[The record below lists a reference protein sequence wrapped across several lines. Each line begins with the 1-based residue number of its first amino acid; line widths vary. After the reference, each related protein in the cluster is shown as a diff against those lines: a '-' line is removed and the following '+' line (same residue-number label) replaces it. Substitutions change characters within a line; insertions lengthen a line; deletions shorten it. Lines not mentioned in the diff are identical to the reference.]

1 MQTLSVVEAKRRFSE
16 ILNRVIYRHERIVI
30 SRRGQPVAAVVSLDE
45 LARLEEAAGTT
56 TIDLPGNE
64 TWMQGRRDFL
74 KLLPQL
80 RETHLGLWVAVIDG
94 QVVDN
99 DEDEVALRGRVEHA
113 YPGQMIFISQV
124 GQEEALPPLRLPHIR
139 VVP

>member
-16 ILNRVIYRHERIVI
+16 LLNRVIYRHERIVI

-45 LARLEEAAGTT
+45 LARLEEATGAT
-56 TIDLPGNE
+56 TIDLPSNE
-64 TWMQGRRDFL
+64 TWLQGRRDFL

-99 DEDEVALRGRVEHA
+99 DEDEVTLRGRVEHA
-113 YPGQMIFISQV
+113 YPGQMIFVSQV
-124 GQEEALPPLRLPHIR
+124 EQGEALPALRLPHVR